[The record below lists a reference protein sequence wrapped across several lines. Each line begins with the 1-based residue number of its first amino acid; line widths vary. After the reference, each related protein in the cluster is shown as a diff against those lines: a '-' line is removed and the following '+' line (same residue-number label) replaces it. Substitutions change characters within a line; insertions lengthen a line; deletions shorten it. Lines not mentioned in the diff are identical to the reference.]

1 MRLFVAVVLG
11 LLNAIPLL
19 TQTRGVVQRYTLKDC
34 IAIALERNFDIRDV
48 NARSLAAAAGLTSA
62 FGTFLPSAD
71 INAGYN
77 RQLTNLRR
85 QFSYVN
91 GVPILGDPIPNNYT
105 LSGTLNWTI
114 FNGFLR
120 ESNYDIAQ
128 RNVDASEQDIRYQ
141 RLNVSYTITRQFFEV
156 LRAAQ
161 VLKARQENL
170 ALSRS
175 TFDRIK
181 ALYENGRA
189 PITQLLSQETE
200 VANQETSV
208 LSAEIDHDK
217 AKVTLLTTM
226 AVNPNQAVEIDA
238 GSVQSEVEVAD
249 VESFRMSIGSE
260 ETSVERAMEQ
270 RPDVAA
276 SKVRAN
282 AAQAGVAAASA
293 AYYPT
298 FSAVGGYSWNYIEIS
313 NFDTQGRWF
322 MGLNFRMPVFD
333 QFRTNK
339 SIEDA
344 KLIKTQRDLDVERLK
359 QQIQQSVHNAY
370 LTLAS
375 AEKSL
380 SITERALKSAT
391 TSMDAMQ
398 ERFNVGGATLLDVQ
412 TANNQLI
419 TARINRVA
427 AVYSYLDARTLV
439 EFATGLYGE
448 P

>member
-1 MRLFVAVVLG
+1 MRLFVAVVLC
-11 LLNAIPLL
+11 LLNTIPLF
-19 TQTRGVVQRYTLKDC
+19 TQTRGAVQRYTLKDC
-34 IAIALERNFDIRDV
+34 IAIAMERNFDIRDV

-62 FGTFLPSAD
+62 FGSFLPSAD
-71 INAGYN
+71 LTAGYN

-91 GVPILGDPIPNNYT
+91 GVPILGDPIPNNYS

-120 ESNYDIAQ
+120 ESNYDIAKG
-128 RNVDASEQDIRYQ
+128 NFDASENDIRYQ
-141 RLNVSYTITRQFFEV
+141 RLSVSYNITRQFFEV
-156 LRAAQ
+156 LRTAQ
-161 VLKARQENL
+161 VLIARRENL

-175 TFDRIK
+175 TNDRIK
-181 ALYENGRA
+181 ALYDNGKA

-226 AVNPNQAVEIDA
+226 SVNPNQTAEFDE
-238 GSVQSEVEVAD
+238 GSVASEVSIAD
-249 VESFRMSIGSE
+249 VESFRMLIGSE
-260 ETSVERAMEQ
+260 EMSVDRAMER
-270 RPDVAA
+270 RPDVAS

-282 AAQAGVAAASA
+282 AAQAGVVAASST
-293 AYYPT
+293 YYPT
-298 FSAVGGYSWNYIEIS
+298 LSAVGGYSWNYIEIA

-322 MGLNFRMPVFD
+322 MGLNFRLPLFD

-339 SIEDA
+339 SIQDA
-344 KLIKTQRDLDVERLK
+344 RLVKTQRDLDVERLK
-359 QQIQQSVHNAY
+359 QQIQQSIRNAY
-370 LTLAS
+370 LSLAS
-375 AEKSL
+375 AEKGL
-380 SITERALKSAT
+380 SITERAVKSAT

-427 AVYSYLDARTLV
+427 AVYAYLDARTLV